1 MGVAARQR
9 EPMAIPPAET
19 IAVLIVPRFYF
30 DRVQA

>member
-1 MGVAARQR
+1 
-9 EPMAIPPAET
+9 MAIPPAET